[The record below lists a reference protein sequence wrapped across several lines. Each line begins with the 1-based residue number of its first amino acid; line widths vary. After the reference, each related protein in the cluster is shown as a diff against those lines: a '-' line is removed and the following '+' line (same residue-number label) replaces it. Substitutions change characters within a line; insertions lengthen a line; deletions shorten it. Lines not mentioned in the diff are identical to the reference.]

1 MTTDANE
8 VARYLQNH
16 PEFFEQ
22 YSDLLAHLHIP
33 NPHDGKTI
41 SITERQ
47 IGVLREKAKQL
58 EGKMS
63 ELIGFG
69 EENDLI
75 SEKVHR
81 LGVAL
86 MGASDLATVLEIIHG
101 HFGHAFN
108 VPHVMVRLWGVGG
121 GQGDQARIE
130 FAAVDDSLK
139 AQVGA
144 MMEPYCGPLLGQEV
158 AGWFDEHV
166 RSVAEIPL
174 REPDV
179 DGATTN
185 GACFGVLLFAS
196 EDVRRF
202 YPDMGTLYL
211 ERIGDMV
218 AAALLR
224 SVE

>member
-1 MTTDANE
+1 MNPVLDANE

-22 YSDLLAHLHIP
+22 YADLLAHLHIP
-33 NPHDGKTI
+33 NPHDGRAI

-47 IGVLREKAKQL
+47 IGVLREKARQL

-69 EENDLI
+69 EENDVI

-81 LGVAL
+81 LTIAL
-86 MGASDLATVLEIIHG
+86 MGASELQSAVAIIYDHLQNS
-101 HFGHAFN
+101 FN
-108 VPHVMVRLWGVGG
+108 VPHVLVRLWGIGSDG
-121 GQGDQARIE
+121 APE
-130 FAAVDDSLK
+130 FAPVADALK
-139 AQVGA
+139 AQVGG
-144 MMEPYCGPLLGQEV
+144 MQLPYCGPLLGQEV

-166 RSVAEIPL
+166 RSVAQVPL
-174 REPDV
+174 REPNI
-179 DGATTN
+179 DGNTAG

-211 ERIGDMV
+211 ERIGDLV
-218 AAALLR
+218 AATMLR
-224 SVE
+224 VAG

>member
-1 MTTDANE
+1 MTTTDIDANE

-22 YSDLLAHLHIP
+22 YADLLAHLHIP

-69 EENDLI
+69 EENDMI

-81 LGVAL
+81 LSVAL
-86 MGASDLATVLEIIHG
+86 MGVTDLAEAIALIHDHLG
-101 HFGHAFN
+101 NAFN
-108 VPHVMVRLWGVGG
+108 VPHVKVRLWGVGTG
-121 GQGDQARIE
+121 GAPE
-130 FAAVDDSLK
+130 FAPVADSLK
-139 AQVGA
+139 AQVAG
-144 MMEPYCGPLLGQEV
+144 MTLPYCGPLLGQEV

-166 RSVAEIPL
+166 RSVAEVAL
-174 REPDV
+174 REPEL
-179 DGATTN
+179 DGSTAD
-185 GACFGVLLFAS
+185 GVCFGVLLFAS

-211 ERIGDMV
+211 ERIGDII

-224 SVE
+224 VVE